1 MNLVHQSEAFVDFN
15 APKMCACLVLK
26 TNRHTAFAVPLQ
38 LALFAAPTSI
48 RITGEPRPAIPAL
61 FRAFRRMARQR
72 PIPSHRAGLPPAPA
86 RLAMLEA
93 GFFLLRSPYAI
104 AHSIPR
110 KGPPVKGRA
119 ELFVIGAGLPP
130 EKPRFR
136 VPVKKSGP
144 KEARIQTVST
154 KRKRASLRPFG
165 GGSALKKESTKY
177 ET

>member
-48 RITGEPRPAIPAL
+48 RITGEPRPAIPAH

-119 ELFVIGAGLPP
+119 ELFHGSRAELFHGSRTN
-130 EKPRFR
+130 E
-136 VPVKKSGP
+136 
-144 KEARIQTVST
+144 QTVN
-154 KRKRASLRPFG
+154 RRVQIPRLR
-165 GGSALKKESTKY
+165 SALAPLRSG
-177 ET
+177 